1 MSDGPH
7 RSLPMRRAWKELAK
21 RADKRTYD
29 ATEVQEALRHALAS
43 DWKNEVSPAL
53 ISALKDV
60 FSGRDNSLGFGK
72 IALDQLEAAKPL
84 AAGSVFGT
92 NAVSWCIRAVKEGRV
107 DKAAFYEAIGSAI
120 RERGFAASRQVE
132 EHYLRKSTENRAANV
147 RQRIEKGGAM
157 SDFKGMARR
166 FLKIDGS
173 SNGSP
178 AKKQHD
184 GLDDG
189 VRF

>member
-21 RADKRTYD
+21 RADKRAYD
-29 ATEVQEALRHALAS
+29 AAQVQEAMLHALAS

-53 ISALKDV
+53 VLALREV
-60 FSGRDNSLGFGK
+60 FSGRDNSLGLRE

-92 NAVSWCIRAVKEGRV
+92 NAVSWCVRAVKERRL

-132 EHYLRKSTENRAANV
+132 EHYLRESSHKRADHVGTRVESAL
-147 RQRIEKGGAM
+147 AAF
-157 SDFKGMARR
+157 SDVALATTAVEPRPSRR
-166 FLKIDGS
+166 T
-173 SNGSP
+173 
-178 AKKQHD
+178 
-184 GLDDG
+184 GLTKRTDLNDG
-189 VRF
+189 VSLR

>member
-1 MSDGPH
+1 
-7 RSLPMRRAWKELAK
+7 MRRAWKELAK

-60 FSGRDNSLGFGK
+60 FSGRDNSLGFRK

-84 AAGSVFGT
+84 AASSVFGT
-92 NAVSWCIRAVKEGRV
+92 NAVSWCIQLVKEGRL
-107 DKAAFYEAIGSAI
+107 DNAALYEAVGLAI

-132 EHYLRKSTENRAANV
+132 EHYLRESSHKRADHVGV
-147 RQRIEKGGAM
+147 RLEGALAAF
-157 SDFKGMARR
+157 SDVALATTVFEPQPSPRSG
-166 FLKIDGS
+166 LK
-173 SNGSP
+173 
-178 AKKQHD
+178 KKTD
-184 GLDDG
+184 LNDG
-189 VRF
+189 VALR